1 MATPEQL
8 DALRRSEHEHEGRR
22 PMVLILY
29 TGGTMGMKHDASGA
43 LAPVPGY
50 FTEQIMQMEELQRD
64 EMPQFTIKEY
74 DPLLDSACM
83 EPKDWVL
90 MANDIE
96 QNYYAYDG
104 FVVIMGTDT
113 MAYAAS
119 ALSFMLENLG
129 KTVIFTGSQIPFAE
143 VYNDARRNL
152 IVSIIFA
159 VMADY
164 PEVCI
169 FFNDRLLRAN
179 RSSKISSMALG
190 AFESPNFPPLATLG
204 VNFNERKDL
213 TLPPPRGPFRVHRK
227 LHSQLMVIRLT
238 PGFNPTAMEAV
249 VLHAPDIRAIVLEM
263 FGTGNAP
270 SNQDG
275 LLRVIREA
283 KDRGILVVAASQCL
297 KGGAVLDK
305 YELGRQFSLAGV
317 VAAGDMTV
325 EAVATKL
332 MLLMGRYSDNDRV
345 ARGLLINMRGELS
358 APEQVQRKFYSKEM
372 LLSKL

>member
-1 MATPEQL
+1 
-8 DALRRSEHEHEGRR
+8 
-22 PMVLILY
+22 
-29 TGGTMGMKHDASGA
+29 
-43 LAPVPGY
+43 
-50 FTEQIMQMEELQRD
+50 
-64 EMPQFTIKEY
+64 
-74 DPLLDSACM
+74 
-83 EPKDWVL
+83 
-90 MANDIE
+90 
-96 QNYYAYDG
+96 
-104 FVVIMGTDT
+104 
-113 MAYAAS
+113 
-119 ALSFMLENLG
+119 G

-204 VNFNERKDL
+204 VNFNERNDL
-213 TLPPPRGPFRVHRK
+213 TLPPPRGPFGVHRK

-249 VLHAPDIRAIVLEM
+249 VLHAPDIRAIVLEV

-283 KDRGILVVAASQCL
+283 KDRGILV
-297 KGGAVLDK
+297 
-305 YELGRQFSLAGV
+305 
-317 VAAGDMTV
+317 
-325 EAVATKL
+325 
-332 MLLMGRYSDNDRV
+332 
-345 ARGLLINMRGELS
+345 
-358 APEQVQRKFYSKEM
+358 
-372 LLSKL
+372 